1 MIIEEFSSTLTLANQ
16 KILSAYLT
24 WTIMKF
30 RYDPTLALA
39 VVTEAKNRAQVLP
52 QLEIGIISISD

>member
-1 MIIEEFSSTLTLANQ
+1 MYTSFAQNNTLVVIQYKYLTQKKPYNLQGKVWMIIEEFSSTLTLANQ

-30 RYDPTLALA
+30 R
-39 VVTEAKNRAQVLP
+39 
-52 QLEIGIISISD
+52 

>member
-1 MIIEEFSSTLTLANQ
+1 MDKEVHTPANQ

-30 RYDPTLALA
+30 RSDPTLALA
-39 VVTEAKNRAQVLP
+39 VTEANNRAQVLP
-52 QLEIGIISISD
+52 QLEI

>member
-1 MIIEEFSSTLTLANQ
+1 MVINEFSSTLTLANQ

-30 RYDPTLALA
+30 RYDPTLAIA
-39 VVTEAKNRAQVLP
+39 VTEAKNRAAQVLP

>member
-1 MIIEEFSSTLTLANQ
+1 MIIEVFSSTLTLANQ

-30 RYDPTLALA
+30 RSDPTLALA
-39 VVTEAKNRAQVLP
+39 VTEAKNRAQVLP
-52 QLEIGIISISD
+52 QLEIGFISISD